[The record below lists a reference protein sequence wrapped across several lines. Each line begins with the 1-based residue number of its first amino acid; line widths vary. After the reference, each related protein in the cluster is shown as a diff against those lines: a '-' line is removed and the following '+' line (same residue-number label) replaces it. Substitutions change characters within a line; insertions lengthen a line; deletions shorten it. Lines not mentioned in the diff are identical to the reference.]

1 MNSKV
6 VTGSRI
12 LLGLIFLIFG
22 SNGLMM
28 VITGKGF
35 IPMPPPNPKMAGFF
49 TIAYLMPMVKSL
61 QVLSAIF
68 LLSNKFVNLAL
79 VFLGPIIVHILA
91 IHVFI
96 DLAGLPMAVF
106 LIILYL
112 IQLKSRWVD
121 FSSLLNK

>member
-121 FSSLLNK
+121 FSALLKK